1 MLSCHLLENLNRRS
15 LMNYETIILGFSG
28 TPFLYLGIL
37 DHSETLVS
45 YIVLEIPRRQGVTF
59 AQRKLRRQKVWV

>member
-1 MLSCHLLENLNRRS
+1 
-15 LMNYETIILGFSG
+15 MNYETIILGFSG

-45 YIVLEIPRRQGVTF
+45 YIVLEVPRRQGVAF